1 MSICRQP
8 AKFMPAWN
16 SIPPP
21 AKTAVCL
28 LAILVLAI
36 VTLPPAFAVDSNP
49 DWSSQIQLVVK
60 QGDLD
65 KALALTEAR
74 IAANSSDL
82 EAHGWRARLL
92 AWKNRHKEA
101 AAEYRFVLSRKPDDV
116 DMLLGLADVLHW
128 DGKDSDALQILN
140 QAQSLAP
147 DNPDVLVRRGRVLAA
162 LKRKA
167 EARTNFRHALSLD
180 GGDQAARLGLESL
193 SGESRHQLR
202 IGTDVD
208 AFNYTDTAATETL
221 SLASRWSSS
230 WATGFAFNTYQR
242 FGQRAGKLT
251 GTVTRNLT
259 RNDWLT
265 VGGAAGHDHAVIPKS
280 EALFGYGHGLR
291 LDNPFFRGIEASY
304 DQHWY
309 WYSTARILTLG
320 GTALVYLPHEWSWL
334 LSINAARSA
343 FSGVP
348 GHDWQPNGRTRLG
361 FPLLRRL
368 SGNLTFAVGS
378 ESFAEIDQTGRFAA
392 RTFGGGLRFAL
403 NNSQDITGYIAAQDR
418 SQGRSQTSGG
428 VSYGFRF

>member
-1 MSICRQP
+1 MLSFLP
-8 AKFMPAWN
+8 AVA
-16 SIPPP
+16 
-21 AKTAVCL
+21 A
-28 LAILVLAI
+28 
-36 VTLPPAFAVDSNP
+36 DSNP
-49 DWSSQIQLVVK
+49 DWSSQVRATVQ

-74 IAANSSDL
+74 IAAAPSDL

-92 AWKNRHKEA
+92 AWKNRHAEA

-116 DMLLGLADVLHW
+116 DMLVGLADVLHW
-128 DGKDSDALQILN
+128 DDKDAEALQVLDR
-140 QAQSLAP
+140 AQSLAP
-147 DNPDVLVRRGRVLAA
+147 GNSDVLVRRGRVLAA
-162 LKRKA
+162 LKRNA
-167 EARTNFRHALSLD
+167 EARSNFRQALSLNSA
-180 GGDQAARLGLESL
+180 DQDARLGLEAL
-193 SGESRHQLR
+193 AGEDRHQLR

-221 SLASRWSSS
+221 SLASRWNSS
-230 WATGFAFNTYQR
+230 WATSVTFNTYQR

-251 GTVTRNLT
+251 GTVTRNLS
-259 RNDWLT
+259 RSDWLT
-265 VGGAAGHDHAVIPKS
+265 VGGAGGQDHAVIPKS
-280 EALFGYGHGLR
+280 EALFGYGHGFR
-291 LDNPFFRGIEASY
+291 LGNPFIRGIEASY

-320 GTALVYLPHEWSWL
+320 GTTLVYLPHQWNWL

-361 FPLLRRL
+361 FPLFRRL

-392 RTFGGGLRFAL
+392 RTFGGGLRYVL
-403 NNSQDITGYIAAQDR
+403 NNTQDVTGYVATQDR
-418 SQGRSQTSGG
+418 SQGRSQTSWGL
-428 VSYGFRF
+428 SYGFRF